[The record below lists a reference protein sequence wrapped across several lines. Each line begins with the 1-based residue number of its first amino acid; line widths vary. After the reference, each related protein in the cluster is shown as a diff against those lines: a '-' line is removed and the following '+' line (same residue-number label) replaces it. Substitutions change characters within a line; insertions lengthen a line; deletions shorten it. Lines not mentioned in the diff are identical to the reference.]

1 MRLFK
6 RFYLRTIEKKYG
18 YLKQANDAPEIS
30 GSVLCSELEINP
42 RVLRLCGVV
51 TTLADET
58 TISWTIFLRILSM
71 FLLRK
76 DVIHLRLEMIIRF
89 LNIKDDKLT
98 LQRADYMQNQ
108 LTRLQFH
115 KRSNVVPTKEVQQ
128 LWDKIRSILFM
139 NQE

>member
-6 RFYLRTIEKKYG
+6 RFYLRTIERKYG
-18 YLKQANDAPEIS
+18 YLKQANDPPEVS

-58 TISWTIFLRILSM
+58 TISWTVFLRILSM

-76 DVIHLRLEMIIRF
+76 DVIHLRLEMIVRF
-89 LNIKDDKLT
+89 LNIKGDRSAFE
-98 LQRADYMQNQ
+98 RADYMQ
-108 LTRLQFH
+108 
-115 KRSNVVPTKEVQQ
+115 QQ
-128 LWDKIRSILFM
+128 L
-139 NQE
+139 

>member
-1 MRLFK
+1 MSVQNLERNVERVLIQSADLFRHYEIYDQEERQLVVRLFK

-18 YLKQANDAPEIS
+18 YLKQANDAPEVS

-76 DVIHLRLEMIIRF
+76 DVIHLRLEMIVRF
-89 LNIKDDKLT
+89 LNIKED
-98 LQRADYMQNQ
+98 
-108 LTRLQFH
+108 
-115 KRSNVVPTKEVQQ
+115 RSA
-128 LWDKIRSILFM
+128 L
-139 NQE
+139 

>member
-6 RFYLRTIEKKYG
+6 RFYLRTIERKYG
-18 YLKQANDAPEIS
+18 YLKQAKDPSEVS

-58 TISWTIFLRILSM
+58 TISWTVFLRILSM

-76 DVIHLRLEMIIRF
+76 DVIHLRLEMIVRF
-89 LNIKDDKLT
+89 LNIKGDRSAFE
-98 LQRADYMQNQ
+98 RADYMQ
-108 LTRLQFH
+108 
-115 KRSNVVPTKEVQQ
+115 QQ
-128 LWDKIRSILFM
+128 L
-139 NQE
+139 